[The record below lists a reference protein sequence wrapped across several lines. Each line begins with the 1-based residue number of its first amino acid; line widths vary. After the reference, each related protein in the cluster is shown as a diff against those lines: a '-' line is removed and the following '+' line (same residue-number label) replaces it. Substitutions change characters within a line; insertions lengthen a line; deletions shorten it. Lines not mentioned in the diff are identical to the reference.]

1 MNVPMIFKHRNLF
14 FLFSQKPI
22 RSIRN
27 FFILS
32 ILLFIFGN
40 CFEYEE
46 NIYLKKGFTGYLEVN
61 YTVPVNQRTGASVL
75 KFLPLNQ
82 EDIENK
88 INKGIFG
95 KTLKIRDYSMR
106 FLEKEEISISSYFQK
121 KAKVSYKVDFTE
133 ISSLDGILLGNLFVK
148 RRGNSIFIKRE
159 FKSVMKPLDQ
169 ESSAGEKKIRAETLR
184 LLGDGYAQFRIFFP
198 QSSECK
204 SNLGE
209 INLGMLN
216 YKFPLNETIE
226 KAGNKIWDF
235 SITNF

>member
-1 MNVPMIFKHRNLF
+1 MIFIFRNLPISPF
-14 FLFSQKPI
+14 QKSFLTLRYFLILSTFLF
-22 RSIRN
+22 
-27 FFILS
+27 FM
-32 ILLFIFGN
+32 GN

-46 NIYLKKGFTGYLEVN
+46 NIYLKKGFSGYLEVN
-61 YTVPVNQRTGASVL
+61 YTVPVNQRTGFSVL

-95 KTLKIRDYSMR
+95 KTLKIRDYSIR
-106 FLEKEEISISSYFQK
+106 ILEKDEISISSYFQK

-133 ISSLDGILLGNLFVK
+133 IASLDGILLGNLFVK

-159 FKSVMKPLDQ
+159 FKSVTQPLGQ

-184 LLGDGYAQFRIFFP
+184 LLGDGYVQFRIFFP

-209 INLGMLN
+209 INLGLLS

-226 KAGNKIWDF
+226 KAGIKIWDF

>member
-169 ESSAGEKKIRAETLR
+169 ESSAGEKKNKG
-184 LLGDGYAQFRIFFP
+184 GDA
-198 QSSECK
+198 SS
-204 SNLGE
+204 SR
-209 INLGMLN
+209 
-216 YKFPLNETIE
+216 
-226 KAGNKIWDF
+226 
-235 SITNF
+235 

>member
-1 MNVPMIFKHRNLF
+1 MNVPMIFTHRNL
-14 FLFSQKPI
+14 LSHFSQDAFMI
-22 RSIRN
+22 LRN
-27 FFILS
+27 FFSLG
-32 ILLFIFGN
+32 ILLFFFGN

-46 NIYLKKGFTGYLEVN
+46 NIYLKKGFSGYLEIN

-75 KFLPLNQ
+75 KFLPINQ

-88 INKGIFG
+88 LNKGIFG
-95 KTLKIRDYSMR
+95 KTLKIRDYSVR
-106 FLEKEEISISSYFQK
+106 ILEKEEISANSYFQK

-148 RRGNSIFIKRE
+148 RKGNSIFIKRE

-184 LLGDGYAQFRIFFP
+184 LLGDGYVQFRIYFP

-204 SNLGE
+204 SNVGE
-209 INLGMLN
+209 INLGMLS